1 MLGSAGRNLVLT
13 QLSLAC
19 SGRAPHWIMDAV
31 LGGFVA
37 LGAIT
42 MAHAALPE
50 KIALVSAP
58 APAITLA
65 AARFPT
71 TPQEPAALISFQQ
84 PVPGRQIVSPF
95 GLRQMPWE
103 AHGRLHA
110 GVDISAHAGE
120 LILAVA
126 DGVVVETGQ
135 NSSYGR
141 FVEVRHAEGLS
152 SFYAHMGAV
161 GVAPG
166 AALKAGDSVGRIGST
181 GTSTGPHLHL
191 EIRDQRDRPLNP
203 DLFLG
208 RAFAEADDLPLKAAS
223 RVPRRVRVAHVSRIP
238 ENKRALMEAKQGGM
252 TGKDASAN
260 TAPVVGAQARA
271 VEASQQIDG
280 LDTINVTPDGRARAR
295 LTL

>member
-1 MLGSAGRNLVLT
+1 MELNL
-13 QLSLAC
+13 AR

-42 MAHAALPE
+42 MAHAALPD
-50 KIALVSAP
+50 KIAVVSAP
-58 APAITLA
+58 APAVSLALA
-65 AARFPT
+65 AFPAA
-71 TPQEPAALISFQQ
+71 PQEPAALISFQQ
-84 PVPGRQIVSPF
+84 PVPGRDIVSPF

-161 GVAPG
+161 GAGVALG
-166 AALKAGDSVGRIGST
+166 AALKAGDSIGRIGST

-203 DLFLG
+203 SLFLG
-208 RAFAEADDLPLKAAS
+208 RAFAEADDLPLQAAS
-223 RVPRRVRVAHVSRIP
+223 RVPRRVRVAHVSSIP
-238 ENKRALMEAKQGGM
+238 ESKRALMEAKLQLK
-252 TGKDASAN
+252 TGKAILADS
-260 TAPVVGAQARA
+260 APVLGAQARA
-271 VEASQQIDG
+271 EEAAQQIDG
-280 LDTINVTPDGRARAR
+280 LDTVSVTPDGRARAR